1 MTHHVAS
8 VVHGSGSPVLA
19 TGQFARRTLLAPRAG
34 RSGLARRTVHAF
46 ATVAQ
51 GCKLLDK
58 PQLKAGPPLGD
69 LGAQLGD
76 DFPSLGLNTLAFAFP
91 ARPLLG
97 QRLPE
102 NFAPRLV
109 QNLSE
114 RLLGNG
120 EAILVA
126 ITFVIARHLS
136 FPSLCLHTNTSVS
149 SIPAAKHFECA
160 VPAQL

>member
-1 MTHHVAS
+1 
-8 VVHGSGSPVLA
+8 LA
-19 TGQFARRTLLAPRAG
+19 QRALLPPRA
-34 RSGLARRTVHAF
+34 RWSRRARRTVRTV

-58 PQLKAGPPLGD
+58 PQLKF
-69 LGAQLGD
+69 GAQLSDLGTQPGD
-76 DFPSLGLNTLAFAFP
+76 DFASLGLDTLPFAFP

-102 NFAPRLV
+102 NFTPRLV

-126 ITFVIARHLS
+126 ITFIIARHLS
-136 FPSLCLHTNTSVS
+136 FPLLRLHHNTSVMLAWHS
-149 SIPAAKHFECA
+149 P
-160 VPAQL
+160 V